1 MDKLTLNNQITIP
14 LTGLGVY
21 QINNLDECEHTVL
34 NALKMGYRL
43 IDTAAC
49 YGNEKAV
56 GKKKK
61 KSQIP
66 LPREDIFLSSKVWI
80 QDAGYQK
87 TKQSFAKTLEN
98 LQTNYLDLYLIH
110 MPFGDYHGSW
120 QAMEE
125 LYASGKIKAIG
136 VCNFLPNR
144 LVDLILSHNII
155 PAINQI
161 ELHLLCQQQELLKLM
176 KKYDIKPM
184 AWAPFIEGKEKIFEN
199 PLLISLAKKYNKTT
213 AQIILKWLKQNN
225 IISIPKSTNYTHLQ
239 ENIQLNNFTLTAEE
253 LDALT
258 QLDKKHSIILDL
270 HDINEVYRLYNIK
283 FIQ

>member
-1 MDKLTLNNQITIP
+1 MDKLTLNNQVTIP

-34 NALKMGYRL
+34 NALKIGYRL

-56 GKKKK
+56 GNAIK

-66 LPREDIFLSSKVWI
+66 REDIFISSKVWI

-87 TKQSFAKTLEN
+87 IKQSFAKTLEN
-98 LQTNYLDLYLIH
+98 LQTDYLDLYLIH

-136 VCNFLPNR
+136 VCNFLPDR

-239 ENIQLNNFTLTAEE
+239 ENIQLNNFTLTSEE
-253 LDALT
+253 LDALA

-270 HDINEVYRLYNIK
+270 HDVNEVYRLHNIK

>member
-1 MDKLTLNNQITIP
+1 MDKLTLNNQVTIP

-56 GKKKK
+56 GKAIK

-66 LPREDIFLSSKVWI
+66 REDIIISSKVWI

-98 LQTNYLDLYLIH
+98 LQTDYLDLYLIH

-136 VCNFLPNR
+136 VCNFLPDR

-161 ELHLLCQQQELLKLM
+161 ELHLLCQQQKLLKLM

-239 ENIQLNNFTLTAEE
+239 ENIQLNNFTLTAEK

-270 HDINEVYRLYNIK
+270 HDINEVYCLHNIK

>member
-1 MDKLTLNNQITIP
+1 MDKLTLNNQATIP

-56 GKKKK
+56 GNAIK

-66 LPREDIFLSSKVWI
+66 RKDIFISSKVWI

-87 TKQSFAKTLEN
+87 TKQSFVKTLEN
-98 LQTNYLDLYLIH
+98 LQTDYLDLYLIH

-136 VCNFLPNR
+136 VCNFLPDR

-155 PAINQI
+155 PAVNQI

-213 AQIILKWLKQNN
+213 AQIILKWLRQNN

-239 ENIQLNNFTLTAEE
+239 ENIQLNNFTLTSAE
-253 LDALT
+253 LDTLA

-270 HDINEVYRLYNIK
+270 HDINEVYRLHNIK

>member
-1 MDKLTLNNQITIP
+1 MDKLTLNNQATIP

-21 QINNLDECEHTVL
+21 QINNLDECEHTIL

-56 GKKKK
+56 GNAIK

-66 LPREDIFLSSKVWI
+66 RKDIFISSKVWI

-87 TKQSFAKTLEN
+87 TKQSFVKTLEN
-98 LQTNYLDLYLIH
+98 LQTDYLDLYLIH

-136 VCNFLPNR
+136 VCNFLPDR

-155 PAINQI
+155 PAVNQI

-213 AQIILKWLKQNN
+213 AQIILKWLRQNN

-253 LDALT
+253 LDALA

-270 HDINEVYRLYNIK
+270 HDINEVYRLHNIK

>member
-1 MDKLTLNNQITIP
+1 MDKLTLNNQVTIP

-34 NALKMGYRL
+34 NALKIGYRL
-43 IDTAAC
+43 IDTDAC

-56 GKKKK
+56 GKAIK

-66 LPREDIFLSSKVWI
+66 REDIFISSKVWI

-87 TKQSFAKTLEN
+87 TKQSFVRTLEN
-98 LQTNYLDLYLIH
+98 LQTDYLDLYLIH

-136 VCNFLPNR
+136 VCNFLPDR
-144 LVDLILSHNII
+144 LVDLILTHNII

-213 AQIILKWLKQNN
+213 AQIILKWLRQNN

-253 LDALT
+253 LDTLT

-270 HDINEVYRLYNIK
+270 HDINEVYRLHNIK

>member
-1 MDKLTLNNQITIP
+1 MDKLTLNNQVTIP

-56 GKKKK
+56 GNAIK

-66 LPREDIFLSSKVWI
+66 REDIFISSKGWI

-87 TKQSFAKTLEN
+87 IKQSFAKTLEN
-98 LQTNYLDLYLIH
+98 LQTDYLDLYLIH

-136 VCNFLPNR
+136 VCNFLPDR

-199 PLLISLAKKYNKTT
+199 HLLISLAKKYNKTT
-213 AQIILKWLKQNN
+213 AQIILKWLRQNN

-270 HDINEVYRLYNIK
+270 HDINEVYRLHNIK

>member
-1 MDKLTLNNQITIP
+1 MDKLTLNNQVTIP

-34 NALKMGYRL
+34 NALKIGYRL

-56 GKKKK
+56 GKAIK

-66 LPREDIFLSSKVWI
+66 REDIFISSKVWI
-80 QDAGYQK
+80 QDAGHQK
-87 TKQSFAKTLEN
+87 TKQSFARTLEN
-98 LQTNYLDLYLIH
+98 LQTDYLDLYLIH

-136 VCNFLPNR
+136 VCNFLPDR
-144 LVDLILSHNII
+144 LVDLILTHNII

-213 AQIILKWLKQNN
+213 AQIILKWLRQNN

-253 LDALT
+253 LDTLT

-270 HDINEVYRLYNIK
+270 HDINEVYRLHNIK

>member
-1 MDKLTLNNQITIP
+1 MDKLTLNNQVTIP

-21 QINNLDECEHTVL
+21 QINNLDECEYTVL

-56 GKKKK
+56 GKAIK

-66 LPREDIFLSSKVWI
+66 REDIFISSKVWI
-80 QDAGYQK
+80 QDASYQK

-98 LQTNYLDLYLIH
+98 LQTDYLDLYLIH

-136 VCNFLPNR
+136 ACNFLPDR
-144 LVDLILSHNII
+144 LVDLILTHNII
-155 PAINQI
+155 PAVNQI

-184 AWAPFIEGKEKIFEN
+184 AWAPFIEDKEKIFEN

-213 AQIILKWLKQNN
+213 AQIILKWLKKNN

-270 HDINEVYRLYNIK
+270 HDINEVYRLHNIK

>member
-1 MDKLTLNNQITIP
+1 MDKLTLNNQVTIP

-34 NALKMGYRL
+34 NALKIGYRL
-43 IDTAAC
+43 IDTDAC

-56 GKKKK
+56 GKAIK

-66 LPREDIFLSSKVWI
+66 REDIFISSKVWI

-87 TKQSFAKTLEN
+87 IKQSFARTLEN
-98 LQTNYLDLYLIH
+98 LQTDYLDLYLIH

-136 VCNFLPNR
+136 VCNFLPDR
-144 LVDLILSHNII
+144 LVDLILTHNII

-213 AQIILKWLKQNN
+213 AQIILKWLRQNN

-253 LDALT
+253 LDTLT

-270 HDINEVYRLYNIK
+270 HDINEVYRLHNIK